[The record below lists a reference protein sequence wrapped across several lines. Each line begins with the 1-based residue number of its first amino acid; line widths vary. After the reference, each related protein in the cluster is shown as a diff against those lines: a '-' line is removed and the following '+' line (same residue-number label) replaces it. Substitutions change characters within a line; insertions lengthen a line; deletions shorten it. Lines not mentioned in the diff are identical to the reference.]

1 MNIPVDT
8 KDVNEWD
15 RTDHEVMR
23 VLILSRFEDDVL
35 LRGEVEVWLDD
46 MAAPGEPVS
55 CDCSELELCY
65 CFCKACEGCGTVAK
79 VSVGEE
85 KDEAEGE

>member
-1 MNIPVDT
+1 MPVDT

-46 MAAPGEPVS
+46 MAAPG
-55 CDCSELELCY
+55 
-65 CFCKACEGCGTVAK
+65 
-79 VSVGEE
+79 
-85 KDEAEGE
+85 